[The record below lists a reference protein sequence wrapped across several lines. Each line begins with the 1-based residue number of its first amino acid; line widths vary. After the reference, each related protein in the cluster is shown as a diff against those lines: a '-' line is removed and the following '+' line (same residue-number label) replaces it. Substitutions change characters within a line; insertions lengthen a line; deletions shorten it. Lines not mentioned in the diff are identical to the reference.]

1 MKALDI
7 HTEEVAQETEKAIR
21 KQKYKKLLKY
31 EKSEE
36 YSNLQEFCKDNENE
50 MLEEIRNEIQ
60 SREKPIIEY
69 SLIDERIQYM
79 NALLE
84 IIEEVTN
91 EDFKEY
97 LKNRYEAH
105 VSFIENKVGEDTPLY
120 TELDLMKFRRQ
131 EFHNIKFYIEF
142 CISSFHDKKEEEI
155 DESAY

>member
-21 KQKYKKLLKY
+21 KQKYKELLKY
-31 EKSEE
+31 DKSEE
-36 YSNLQEFCKDNENE
+36 YANLQEFCKDNEDE

-60 SREKPIIEY
+60 SRDKPIIEY

-84 IIEEVTN
+84 ITKAVTN

-105 VSFIENKVGEDTPLY
+105 VSYIENRSGEDTPVY

-131 EFHNIKFYIEF
+131 EFYNIEHYLNF
-142 CISSFHDKKEEEI
+142 CTESFHDKKEEEV